1 MELIRTGCPSTR
13 AWLAKTKKSRT
24 ARAFYLDAMSRSR
37 TTWHV
42 DRCRPFRAFA
52 FACLLAFALAS
63 AIRYPQSETIENSTE
78 TKDEFVL
85 FWREQRGTASGVRDD
100 DGRRSR
106 PARNI
111 IIYMPKKKK
120 ADSGP
125 PKPKVPPETLA
136 AVAIL
141 SDANATA
148 DEKAMA
154 AHRLGAFASAADVQ
168 RNDLGSVGAVE
179 ALTQALMLLAEP
191 LPRNLA
197 AGGTPSGSCS
207 AGGSCS
213 SAGGSAAESLLAA
226 RLNFAEQ
233 AAYALRQLSA
243 NNPLS
248 VAYDNVGKIVAA
260 GGAAIFVEWL
270 RPPSKHRMPASDTL
284 KEHVVAC
291 LCNMAKKNA
300 YREAIAACQG
310 GIEALVTLVGNRDG
324 RSTVSMRRD
333 AAFCLGGLSFCHE
346 PIKALI
352 VEAGAVPVLNA
363 IIAPPVSSGPP
374 GHEGLSDQHQAAQ
387 LQQVAG
393 FPRVRSEEYP
403 RATAPSTRP
412 ISSSGG
418 GRRAEDEV
426 MFVGHCSLHLGPRN
440 GRYFT
445 VNVNVTA

>member
-1 MELIRTGCPSTR
+1 LEGATPAT
-13 AWLAKTKKSRT
+13 
-24 ARAFYLDAMSRSR
+24 
-37 TTWHV
+37 
-42 DRCRPFRAFA
+42 
-52 FACLLAFALAS
+52 
-63 AIRYPQSETIENSTE
+63 QSNE
-78 TKDEFVL
+78 
-85 FWREQRGTASGVRDD
+85 EQRQPFEDD
-100 DGRRSR
+100 DWTDGAVRVD
-106 PARNI
+106 ARKNTRV
-111 IIYMPKKKK
+111 MPKKKK

-191 LPRNLA
+191 LPRNLRQIA
-197 AGGTPSGSCS
+197 AGGTPSGSFS

-213 SAGGSAAESLLAA
+213 SAGGSAAETLLAA

-374 GHEGLSDQHQAAQ
+374 AHEGLSDQHQAAQ

-393 FPRVRSEEYP
+393 YALKNILEPPRLP
-403 RATAPSTRP
+403 PAPSP
-412 ISSSGG
+412 
-418 GRRAEDEV
+418 AVAADV
-426 MFVGHCSLHLGPRN
+426 APKKK
-440 GRYFT
+440 
-445 VNVNVTA
+445 